1 MASPYV
7 KVATDAN
14 FVTEVLGSDTPALI
28 DFWAEWCG
36 PCRALSPLVDQI
48 AEENQGKLKV
58 FKMNV
63 DENPNTPAQYG
74 VRGIPTLLL
83 VQGGQVK
90 EQLIGAHTKA
100 KLVSAIS
107 NVVAA

>member
-1 MASPYV
+1 MASPHV
-7 KVATDAN
+7 KIATDAN
-14 FVTEVLGSDTPALI
+14 FVSEVLGSDTPSLV

-48 AEENQGKLKV
+48 AEEHQGRLKV

-74 VRGIPTLLL
+74 VRGIPTLIIVKGGKVVDQL
-83 VQGGQVK
+83 V
-90 EQLIGAHTKA
+90 GAVPKNALDQFVQKNT
-100 KLVSAIS
+100 
-107 NVVAA
+107 

>member
-83 VQGGQVK
+83 VKNGKVVD
-90 EQLIGAHTKA
+90 QLVGAVPKPTLDQFVQK
-100 KLVSAIS
+100 SI
-107 NVVAA
+107 